1 MNDISIELTSD
12 QTPRLQELLEVQAKL
27 ASSDLGLDDLMQEV
41 VLSVQRLTDAQ
52 GAIVELVEGDE
63 LVYRAACGNVADA
76 VGTRLKVAS
85 SLSGL
90 SVRSASVLRCMDTET
105 DDRVD
110 RTLTRKLNIRSMVV
124 TPLFHGQKVIGVLKV
139 SADEAHWFDDLDTH
153 ILQRMG
159 DVIAAA
165 LSRRIEADARQ
176 QLYEDRALALE
187 ALSESEEQLQNI
199 IASIPGVVYQQT
211 IQADSQRRSVY
222 LSPTA
227 ARFFGYEEV
236 ESLQSWEQTVP
247 PADRELVDRTLKH
260 AVETGLDWQFDH
272 RVRLADNS
280 TRWVRN
286 RAQRARQNGDDVL
299 YTGVLLDITREYK
312 AKEAVEENERRFRAL
327 AEGSIQGIVVERI
340 HENYRPLYV
349 NEAAARMFGFDS
361 AGDVMDLPS
370 LAHLMPELTRE
381 AGDNQWVQLLHG
393 EVSSVRDTVPVH
405 RKDGGTMWIEL
416 LGTMVE
422 WDGEPAF
429 QMTLTDVTERQRMM
443 DELRLM
449 AATDEL
455 TGVLNRRQFQLVADQ
470 EMRRSKRHPLNL
482 SVLAFDLDRF
492 KAINDTY
499 GHPGGDEVLKAFASL
514 LQQEL
519 RDSDVVCRYGGEEFI
534 ALLINATAQR
544 ALEVAERIRERWAST
559 RVPYNDDAISTTVS
573 IGVTEIQT
581 TDDQISDGIRR
592 ADVALYEAKNSGRDR
607 VKLRD

>member
-1 MNDISIELTSD
+1 MSETSIELTPD
-12 QTPRLQELLEVQAKL
+12 QTPRLQELLDVQARL
-27 ASSDLGLDDLMQEV
+27 ASSDLALEDLMQEV
-41 VLSVQRLTDAQ
+41 VLSVQHLTDAQ
-52 GAIVELVEGDE
+52 GAIIELVEGDE
-63 LVYRAACGNVADA
+63 LVYRAASGNVADA

-124 TPLFHGQKVIGVLKV
+124 TPLFHGKKVVGVLKV

-159 DVIAAA
+159 DIIGAA
-165 LSRRIEADARQ
+165 LSRRIEADARH
-176 QLYEDRALALE
+176 QLHEDRALALE
-187 ALSESEEQLQNI
+187 ALSESEQQLQNI

-211 IQADSQRRSVY
+211 IQADGQRRSAY

-227 ARFFGYEEV
+227 ARFFGFDDAEQP
-236 ESLQSWEQTVP
+236 QSWEQTVP
-247 PADRELVDRTLKH
+247 PADRELVERTLKH

-272 RVRLADNS
+272 RVRLSDNS
-280 TRWVRN
+280 LRWVRN
-286 RAQRARQNGDDVL
+286 RAQRARQNGDAVL

-312 AKEAVEENERRFRAL
+312 AKEAVEENERRFRSL

-349 NEAAARMFGFDS
+349 NEAAAHMFGFNT
-361 AGDVMDLPS
+361 AAEVMALPS
-370 LAHLMPELTRE
+370 LAYLMPELTRMS
-381 AGDNQWVQLLHG
+381 GDDQWHRLLHG
-393 EVSSVRDTVPVH
+393 EVSNVHDTVPVS
-405 RKDGGTMWIEL
+405 RNDGGTMWIEL

-429 QMTLTDVTERQRMM
+429 QMTLTDVSERKRMM
-443 DELRLM
+443 DELQRV
-449 AATDEL
+449 AATDDL

-499 GHPGGDEVLKAFASL
+499 GHPGGDEVLKAFASV
-514 LQQEL
+514 LQHEL

-534 ALLINATAQR
+534 ALLINANAQR
-544 ALEVAERIRERWAST
+544 ALDVAERIRERWAST
-559 RVPYNDDAISTTVS
+559 RVPYHNEVISTTVS
-573 IGVTEIQT
+573 IGVTEIQAM
-581 TDDQISDGIRR
+581 DDQISDGIRR
-592 ADVALYEAKNSGRDR
+592 ADVALYDAKNSGRNR
-607 VKLRD
+607 VKQRE